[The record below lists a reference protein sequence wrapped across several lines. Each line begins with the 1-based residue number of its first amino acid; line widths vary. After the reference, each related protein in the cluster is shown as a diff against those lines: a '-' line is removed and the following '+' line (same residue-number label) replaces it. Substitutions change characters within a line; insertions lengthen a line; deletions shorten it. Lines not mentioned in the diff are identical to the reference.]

1 MKRPRAGAFWTHGNP
16 FQNAEQTEERAPR
29 RIKRATDNLAEYSA
43 QASERRGAPNT
54 TLLFHS
60 CRFTLANPLRRAEKT
75 ARIFCANHGESAQI
89 AARSCRQVAECANG
103 AKAGRPAWPGARAG
117 LRLPARNA
125 RKFVECANNA
135 KTNIRNR
142 EQWPRPKKAQA

>member
-16 FQNAEQTEERAPR
+16 FQNAEQTEGRVPR

-60 CRFTLANPLRRAEKT
+60 CRFTLANPRRRAEKT
-75 ARIFCANHGESAQI
+75 ARIFCANHGESSQI
-89 AARSCRQVAECANG
+89 AAHSCRQVAECANG
-103 AKAGRPAWPGARAG
+103 VKASRPAWLGASARACG
-117 LRLPARNA
+117 CPRETRANLPNA
-125 RKFVECANNA
+125 RI
-135 KTNIRNR
+135 T
-142 EQWPRPKKAQA
+142 PRPISGTENNGNNGQG